1 MLIKWRLLLSAVAL
15 VLAAPPIYSAT
26 VYRTVDADGK
36 VVYSDKPPANG
47 KVQKTLTLT
56 NGPTTPV
63 PESVLKY
70 QADLEKSMKQRLANA
85 AAPASGTALLF
96 TTKTCGYCVHAK
108 AYLAEKRIPYQEHD
122 IETPQGM
129 QMFASV
135 GGGRGVPVLVQNDK
149 RVAGFSK
156 TNYDAFFGQR

>member
-1 MLIKWRLLLSAVAL
+1 MLKNWRLLLIAL
-15 VLAAPPIYSAT
+15 TLLIAALPIHAAT
-26 VYRTVDADGK
+26 VYRTIDADGK
-36 VVYSDKPPANG
+36 VVYSDKPPANA

-63 PESVLKY
+63 PDSVLKY

-96 TTKTCGYCVHAK
+96 TTKTCGYCKHAK

-149 RVAGFSK
+149 RVGGFSK
-156 TNYDAFFGQR
+156 PSYDAFFAQK